1 MLGTRRGWGV
11 KRLSPSSAPSPSNKS
26 RFEDS
31 SESYTSEAAEQ
42 EPKPARRERQEEGE
56 VCRRSWRQAR
66 TRNSQTKNGMRI
78 RDARKD
84 VQRKP
89 GESRSQW
96 KSRVLTHK
104 LNIDAKK

>member
-1 MLGTRRGWGV
+1 MRD
-11 KRLSPSSAPSPSNKS
+11 KRKVRYADEAGDKLTHEIPREPS
-26 RFEDS
+26 ED
-31 SESYTSEAAEQ
+31 
-42 EPKPARRERQEEGE
+42 RER
-56 VCRRSWRQAR
+56 R
-66 TRNSQTKNGMRI
+66 GMRI

-84 VQRKP
+84 VPRKP

>member
-1 MLGTRRGWGV
+1 VRD
-11 KRLSPSSAPSPSNKS
+11 KRKVRYADEAGDKLEHEIPREKS
-26 RFEDS
+26 
-31 SESYTSEAAEQ
+31 
-42 EPKPARRERQEEGE
+42 
-56 VCRRSWRQAR
+56 
-66 TRNSQTKNGMRI
+66 GMRI